1 MVVFILP
8 TCSAMEPFLVRTKK
22 QKKTTN
28 GTIMNFVS
36 KQKKNTDEETE
47 EYLRIMA
54 QRPRN

>member
-8 TCSAMEPFLVRTKK
+8 TCNVMEPFSVRTKK

-36 KQKKNTDEETE
+36 KQKKILMRKLKN
-47 EYLRIMA
+47 I
-54 QRPRN
+54 